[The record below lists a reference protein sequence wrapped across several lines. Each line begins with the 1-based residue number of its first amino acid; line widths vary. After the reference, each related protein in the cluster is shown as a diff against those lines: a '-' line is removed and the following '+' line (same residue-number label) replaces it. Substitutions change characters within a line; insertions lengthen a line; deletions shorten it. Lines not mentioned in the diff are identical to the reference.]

1 MKIETEKLENI
12 SIVKLYGEL
21 DASNAVKVDQT
32 LSLLISEKPSQI
44 WIDGTQINYISSAG
58 LGVFLSHLQTLA
70 EEKIELLFFG
80 LNTKIKHVFA
90 ILGLDTL
97 IPIVHSR
104 EEAETYIAIQP
115 NADLQEEP
123 RKEA

>member
-1 MKIETEKLENI
+1 MKIETEYLENI
-12 SIVKLYGEL
+12 RIVKLYGEL
-21 DASNAVKVDQT
+21 DASNAVQVDHT
-32 LSLLISEKPSQI
+32 LGMLIAEKPSQI
-44 WIDGTQINYISSAG
+44 WIDGCQISYISSAG
-58 LGVFLSHLQTLA
+58 LGVFLSHLQTLT

-97 IPIVHSR
+97 IPILSNR
-104 EEAETYIAIQP
+104 EEAETYLAGLPIV
-115 NADLQEEP
+115 NLQEAP